1 MDSSS
6 RGPFEERR
14 KEVMSS
20 VHSQIKLSEKD
31 LEQILAQDATP
42 KSKKTGFKFSKKRN
56 YQDFEDEQILHLIT

>member
-1 MDSSS
+1 
-6 RGPFEERR
+6 
-14 KEVMSS
+14 MSS